1 MTLTFEALLEEESLG
16 HYTTLCQAT
25 TLADAQSLLT
35 ANRVAFLARLKEL
48 GVSKVGERQRLANAI
63 GRAQRAGRIEAVA
76 PVPHMRP
83 CTWSQT
89 EETMTVRLTLAAGTA
104 SALVGFALDV
114 NSLVVRVGD
123 EHTSASGRLGGLVK
137 PDDSTWE
144 LERTPA
150 TAQAADDLM
159 AADLMVISLAKATP
173 GAWGRLF
180 HGGASLARP
189 LDEPPT
195 PSRAPAPAPPPP
207 APSPA
212 AEPAAAPAR
221 GPCAFVPRKLQLG
234 GAAVPRAPSARR
246 APSAPSSSPA
256 AVEACEHWQGEGA
269 LLLWRRGAS
278 EVTTRPEGP
287 EPEGPL
293 FWWTEDAAAVRVT
306 ARTRKGLR
314 AADEAQLVLGER
326 SAALSVDGRPSPWRG
341 ALCGRIDVAAS
352 GLTVEAAE
360 GEVWDLL
367 TLTLVKTEPRLWL
380 APWRELQ
387 RQQAEEE
394 ARRRRLLPA
403 RHELLA
409 SGAGWECSQTHEAWT
424 VLLPVR
430 DGLVAAAD
438 LRVAVRPARRPPHP
452 PHPQSLAPPRPPPRR
467 RPGPPVP
474 PPGAAAGDSS
484 GRILGPGSSRAWHAH
499 EHVHEPVPVPV
510 QVRSDAFN
518 IHLAGQEDTPLLA
531 GELFGRLLPHKCSW
545 RLNPLRDG
553 GTGEQV
559 TKRLA
564 PPPPYG
570 TQPPYQPRSPPPSQ
584 SPPSLVGQAE
594 VAVTLYKAEAATWPD
609 LIKTWYT

>member
-35 ANRVAFLARLKEL
+35 ANRVAFLARLKAL

-63 GRAQRAGRIEAVA
+63 GRAQRAGRIGAVA

-89 EETMTVRLTLAAGTA
+89 EETMTVRLTLTAGTA

-123 EHTSASGRLGGLVK
+123 EHTSASGRLAGLVK

-144 LERTPA
+144 LERTPPPA
-150 TAQAADDLM
+150 TAGDLM

-173 GAWGRLF
+173 GAWARLF

-195 PSRAPAPAPPPP
+195 PSRATAPTPPLPAPSLAAPPPP
-207 APSPA
+207 GAA
-212 AEPAAAPAR
+212 EAEPAAAPAR
-221 GPCAFVPRKLQLG
+221 APCAFVPRKLQLG
-234 GAAVPRAPSARR
+234 GAAAPRAPS
-246 APSAPSSSPA
+246 APSAPSSSTA
-256 AVEACEHWQGEGA
+256 AVEACEHWQAEGA

-293 FWWTEDAAAVRVT
+293 FWWAEDATAVRVT

-314 AADEAQLVLGER
+314 AADEAELVLGER

-352 GLTVEAAE
+352 GLTVQAAE
-360 GEVWDLL
+360 GEIWDLL

-387 RQQAEEE
+387 RQQAEVE

-438 LRVAVRPARRPPHP
+438 LRVAVR
-452 PHPQSLAPPRPPPRR
+452 RPPPPPPPPPPQGR

-474 PPGAAAGDSS
+474 PPGATAGDGS
-484 GRILGPGSSRAWHAH
+484 GRLLRPGSSRAWH
-499 EHVHEPVPVPV
+499 VHGMSMCMGMGMGMCMCRCGATPSTSTWRGRRTLRSSRESFSAACCLTSAAGGSTHCATAALGSRWLSASQRHLPVA
-510 QVRSDAFN
+510 RSHRTN
-518 IHLAGQEDTPLLA
+518 PN
-531 GELFGRLLPHKCSW
+531 LPRPPQSPHFWSARRRW
-545 RLNPLRDG
+545 RSHCTR
-553 GTGEQV
+553 
-559 TKRLA
+559 
-564 PPPPYG
+564 
-570 TQPPYQPRSPPPSQ
+570 RSPR
-584 SPPSLVGQAE
+584 LGR
-594 VAVTLYKAEAATWPD
+594 T
-609 LIKTWYT
+609 